1 MNCIVIGA
9 GNAGRPVARLLN
21 YAGHKVKI
29 SDSKVLEEFH
39 TDFQENLK
47 IMENEGVQLDLGQSN
62 PDLEGFDTIYL
73 APTIPKSAP
82 IYKEIEEKNL
92 TIFTNED
99 FGRLADSL
107 INIDIIGITGT
118 AGKTSTTHMTGEIF
132 KAAGYKTWLCSS
144 LTQNLVSEVIVDG
157 IVKGLPEKSDVAILE
172 LPHGTAGLMGELNLK
187 IGVLVNIYDDHL
199 SEFGGSKEKYIERK
213 MFITKHSENFITSGH
228 CKDIIKDI
236 RKDAFFYSMVN
247 DLPNYNAEKYD
258 EYFDILANG
267 EKIAIGDNQYIN
279 FIAGS
284 PKKAI
289 DLAYNQFSDDGLNN
303 FGKFTSE
310 FHMVSYYYENG
321 LAATSIAMTY
331 GIDIEDIKK
340 GLANFKGISAHMEYE
355 GEYNGREVFFD
366 CSFILEGISSTL
378 EFLSDRDLVILLD
391 NFDTLTE
398 RDKIETGELIGK
410 YAKVMIAT
418 GFNEVTQ
425 EVEMD
430 AAYELLEGAK
440 DSDAIKV
447 TAETIEEGAEL
458 CFKYS
463 KPGDTILHIGP
474 QLAVD
479 AIGVSEKIRIGLKDG
494 MKKYD

>member
-21 YAGHKVKI
+21 HVGHKVKI
-29 SDSKVLEEFH
+29 TDGKELKDFH
-39 TDFQENLK
+39 TDFQHHLK
-47 IMENEGVQLDLGQSN
+47 VMEEEGVELDLGQSK
-62 PDLEGFDTIYL
+62 PDLDGFDTIYL
-73 APTIPKSAP
+73 APSIPKTAP
-82 IYKEIEEKNL
+82 IYKEIEEKGL

-99 FGRLADSL
+99 FGQLADSL

-132 KAAGYKTWLCSS
+132 KAAGYNIWLCSS
-144 LTQNLVSEVIVDG
+144 ITQNLVSEVIVDG
-157 IVKGLPEKSDVAILE
+157 IVKGLPDKSDIAILE

-213 MFITKHSENFITSGH
+213 MFITKHSESFITSIH

-236 RKDAFFYSMVN
+236 RKDAIFYSMVS
-247 DLPNYNAEKYD
+247 DLPDYNNEKYD
-258 EYFDILANG
+258 QYFDKLANK
-267 EKIAIGDNQYIN
+267 EKIAIGENQIVN

-289 DLAYNQFSDDGLNN
+289 DIGYCHKVKDELDS
-303 FGKFTSE
+303 GKFTSD

-321 LAATSIAMTY
+321 LAATAIAMTY

-355 GEYNGREVFFD
+355 GEFKGREVFFD

-398 RDKIETGELIGK
+398 RDKIETGALIGK

-418 GFNEVTQ
+418 GFSEVTQ
-425 EVEMD
+425 KVEME

-479 AIGVSEKIRIGLKDG
+479 ALGVSEKIRIGLKEG

>member
-1 MNCIVIGA
+1 MDCIVIGA

-29 SDSKVLEEFH
+29 SDGKVFEEFH

-47 IMENEGVQLDLGQSN
+47 IMEKEGVELDLGQSS

-73 APTIPKSAP
+73 APTIPKTAP
-82 IYKEIEEKNL
+82 IYKEIEEKGL

-132 KAAGYKTWLCSS
+132 KAAGYKTWVCSS

-157 IVKGLPEKSDVAILE
+157 IVKGLPKESDIAILE

-187 IGVLVNIYDDHL
+187 IGILVNIYDDHL

-213 MFITKHSENFITSGH
+213 MFITKHSEKFITSGH

-236 RKDAFFYSMVN
+236 RKDAIFYSMVN
-247 DLPNYNAEKYD
+247 DLPNYSDEKYN
-258 EYFDILANG
+258 EYFDKLSNG
-267 EKIAIGDNQYIN
+267 EKIAIGDNKYVN

-284 PKKAI
+284 PRKAI
-289 DLAYNQFSDDGLNN
+289 DLAYNYSNDADDNC
-303 FGKFTSE
+303 GKFTSD

-321 LAATSIAMTY
+321 LAATAIAMNY
-331 GIDIEDIKK
+331 GVAIEDIKK
-340 GLANFKGISAHMEYE
+340 GLASFKGISAHMEYE
-355 GEYNGREVFFD
+355 GEFKGREVFFD
-366 CSFILEGISSTL
+366 CSFIIEGISSTL

-425 EVEMD
+425 KVEMD

-440 DSDAIKV
+440 DSDALKL
-447 TAETIEEGAEL
+447 TAETIDEGAEL

-479 AIGVSEKIRIGLKDG
+479 AIGVSDKIRVGIKEGI
-494 MKKYD
+494 KKYD

>member
-21 YAGHKVKI
+21 HVGHKVKI
-29 SDSKVLEEFH
+29 TDGKELEDFH
-39 TDFQENLK
+39 TDFQHHLK
-47 IMENEGVQLDLGQSN
+47 VMEEEGVELDLGQSSPN
-62 PDLEGFDTIYL
+62 LDGFDTIYL
-73 APTIPKSAP
+73 APSIPKTAP
-82 IYKEIEEKNL
+82 IYREIDERGL

-99 FGRLADSL
+99 FGHLADSL

-132 KAAGYKTWLCSS
+132 KAAGYNIWLCSS
-144 LTQNLVSEVIVDG
+144 ITQNLVSEVIVDG
-157 IVKGLPEKSDVAILE
+157 IVKGLPNKSDIAILE

-213 MFITKHSENFITSGH
+213 MFITKHSESFITSIH

-236 RKDAFFYSMVN
+236 RKDAIFYSMVN
-247 DLPNYNAEKYD
+247 DLPDYDESNYNA
-258 EYFDILANG
+258 YFDKLANKEEIDIG
-267 EKIAIGDNQYIN
+267 ENQIAN

-289 DLAYNQFSDDGLNN
+289 DLAYYYNKDDELQT
-303 FGKFTSE
+303 GKFTSD

-321 LAATSIAMTY
+321 LAATAIAMTY
-331 GIDIEDIKK
+331 GIDIEDIQK

-355 GEYNGREVFFD
+355 GEFKGREVFFD

-378 EFLSDRDLVILLD
+378 EFLKDRDLVILLD
-391 NFDTLTE
+391 NFDTVTE
-398 RDKIETGELIGK
+398 RDKIETGALIGK

-418 GFNEVTQ
+418 GFSEVTQ
-425 EVEMD
+425 KVEMD
-430 AAYELLEGAK
+430 AAFELLEGAK

-479 AIGVSEKIRIGLKDG
+479 ALGVSEKIRVGLEEG